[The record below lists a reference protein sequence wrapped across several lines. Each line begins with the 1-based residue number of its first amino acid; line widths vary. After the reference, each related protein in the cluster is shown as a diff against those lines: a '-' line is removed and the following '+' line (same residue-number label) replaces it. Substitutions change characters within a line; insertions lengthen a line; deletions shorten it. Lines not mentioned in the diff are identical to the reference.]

1 MPNGIVFRRDMF
13 MWFRMNTRS
22 CRTTCM
28 GYCKSHSW
36 KMVIEKPLIPTALYD
51 MIGTFKSLTQ
61 NEYADHVRNNGW
73 PPFRKRLWQLRFHD
87 HIIRNETELN
97 RIRRYIIDNPKNW
110 AEDENNPEN
119 IRKNHE
125 TSQLI
130 VNIKEYQTR
139 STLPALAFP
148 LN

>member
-1 MPNGIVFRRDMF
+1 MG
-13 MWFRMNTRS
+13 TR
-22 CRTTCM
+22 
-28 GYCKSHSW
+28 
-36 KMVIEKPLIPTALYD
+36 PIPTPLND
-51 MIGTFKSLTQ
+51 IIGTFKSLTQ

-119 IRKNHE
+119 IRKDHE
-125 TSQLI
+125 TDSLQFDAPDTAKAAPVI
-130 VNIKEYQTR
+130 VCVNCKKI
-139 STLPALAFP
+139 
-148 LN
+148 NG